1 MYYLFQ
7 NEKEKELCFF
17 VVVVVVTQNN
27 DLNNI
32 PSTEFSSSSNMLKY
46 LLNIL
51 D

>member
-17 VVVVVVTQNN
+17 FVVFVTQNN